1 LAFLDPAFT
10 LDGSDGHKE
19 LAMSLFSELKRRNVI
34 RVGGAYV
41 VTAWLVIQ
49 VVETIF
55 PAFGFGDSAVRIA
68 TIVFAIGLIPTLIF
82 SWVFELTPEGLKKE
96 SEIDRSQ
103 SITPYTGK
111 RLDRMIMVVLALA
124 LGYFAFDNFILDPR
138 REAGMRELQ
147 AEQLASA
154 TEQARQAGRTEA
166 LVESFGDKSIAV
178 LPFVNMSSD
187 EEQEYFSDGISE
199 ELLNLL
205 ARIPELRVIS
215 RSSAFSFKGKDIEIP
230 EIARRLN
237 VSHILEGSVRKSGN
251 RVRITA
257 QLIEARSD
265 THLWSET
272 YERTLDD
279 VFVIQDEI
287 SATVVDRLKITLLG
301 DAPHVQETDP
311 EAYAL
316 YLQARHL
323 GLQFTAEGLQQSS
336 VLYRRALAVDPG
348 YAAAWNG
355 LANNYIGQANGGLL
369 PADEAFQKARA
380 AVAKALA
387 ADPDYA
393 PAHSHLGWISMIA
406 DNDLAAAARHFE
418 RALALDPTNTDII
431 GNVGSLLFFLG
442 RLEQSIALNEYA
454 NARDPVNSI
463 GLANLGYLLLVDGRW
478 DEAIATYETALRL
491 SPDYLGAHFFIGV
504 ARLLEGDAAAA
515 LASMQREDYEVYRL
529 LGQAMAYHALGDA
542 VASDTA
548 LSELMEKYE
557 REWAYNIAV
566 VLAYRNEA
574 DRAFAWLEKS
584 VKYKDPGL
592 GEVVRQPL
600 FRNISDDARWLPF
613 LESIGKAPAQLDAI
627 EFRVTLPSAQ

>member
-1 LAFLDPAFT
+1 
-10 LDGSDGHKE
+10 
-19 LAMSLFSELKRRNVI
+19 MSLFSELKRRNVL

-55 PAFGFGDSAVRIA
+55 PAFGFGDSAVRIV

-82 SWVFELTPEGLKKE
+82 AWVFELTPEGLKKE
-96 SEIDRSQ
+96 SEVDRSQ

-124 LGYFAFDNFILDPR
+124 LGYFAFDSFILDPR
-138 REAGMRELQ
+138 REANMRELQ

-154 TEQARQAGRTEA
+154 TEQARQEGRTEA
-166 LVESFGDKSIAV
+166 LVESYGDKSIAV

-301 DAPHVQETDP
+301 GAPHVRETDP

-323 GLQFTAEGLQQSS
+323 GLQFTAESLQQSS

-348 YAAAWNG
+348 YAAAWDG

-406 DNDLAAAARHFE
+406 DNDLASAARHLE

-431 GNVGSLLFFLG
+431 GNAGSLLFFLG
-442 RLEQSIALNEYA
+442 RLKQSIALNEYA

-478 DEAIATYETALRL
+478 DEAIATYENALRL
-491 SPDYLGAHFFIGV
+491 SPDYLGAQFFIGV
-504 ARLLEGDAAAA
+504 ARLIEGDAAAA
-515 LASMQREDYEVYRL
+515 LASMQQENYEVYRL

-548 LSELMEKYE
+548 LSELISKYE
-557 REWAYNIAV
+557 KEWAYNIAF

-600 FRNISDDARWLPF
+600 FRNISDDPRWLPF

-627 EFRVTLPSAQ
+627 EFRVTLPGAQ